1 MEPLE
6 DVVLRFADRALRL
19 GVTLTVAS
27 QAGTAR
33 GVAAALDVEL
43 FERAIANLVDNALKF
58 YSAGQSITLSAT
70 GATDAAA
77 QTSNPVLIT
86 VADTD
91 PGISP
96 ADLPHLFDRFYQSRQ
111 NVAPATGQGGRGLGL
126 AIVKRIVELH
136 HGQVTVTS
144 QLGSG
149 TLVRISLP
157 LPNI

>member
-1 MEPLE
+1 MELLD

-58 YSAGQSITLSAT
+58 CSAGQSITLSAT

-86 VADTD
+86 VADTGA
-91 PGISP
+91 GISP

-136 HGQVTVTS
+136 HGQVSVTS

-149 TLVRISLP
+149 TLVSISLP

>member
-1 MEPLE
+1 MELL
-6 DVVLRFADRALRL
+6 DHVVLRFADRALRL

-58 YSAGQSITLSAT
+58 CSAGQSITLSAT

-86 VADTD
+86 VADTGA
-91 PGISP
+91 GISP

>member
-1 MEPLE
+1 MELL
-6 DVVLRFADRALRL
+6 DHVVLRFADRALRL

-58 YSAGQSITLSAT
+58 CSAGQSITLSAT

-86 VADTD
+86 VADTGA
-91 PGISP
+91 GISP

-136 HGQVTVTS
+136 HGQVSVTS

-149 TLVRISLP
+149 TLVSISLP

>member
-1 MEPLE
+1 MELLE

-58 YSAGQSITLSAT
+58 CSAGQSITLSAT

-86 VADTD
+86 VADTG

-136 HGQVTVTS
+136 HGQVSVTS

-149 TLVRISLP
+149 TLVSISLP

>member
-1 MEPLE
+1 MELLD

-58 YSAGQSITLSAT
+58 CSAGQSITLSAT

-86 VADTD
+86 VADTGA
-91 PGISP
+91 GISP

-136 HGQVTVTS
+136 HGQVSVTS

-149 TLVRISLP
+149 TLFSISLP